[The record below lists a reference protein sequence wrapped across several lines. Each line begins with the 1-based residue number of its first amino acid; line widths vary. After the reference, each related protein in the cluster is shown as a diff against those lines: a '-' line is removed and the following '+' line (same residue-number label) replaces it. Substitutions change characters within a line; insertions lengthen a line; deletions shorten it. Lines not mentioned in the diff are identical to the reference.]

1 MKTIESVGL
10 QTLIV
15 RPGATELDEQ
25 GRIAGNLD
33 VPLSEM
39 GVEQIS
45 ALSQIFKEFRIG
57 RIFAGPSSAS
67 RQTAK
72 LLSDGGAIKIHIDD
86 DLTNFDYGLW
96 HGKRLD
102 ELKENQPRLF
112 RLWQE
117 QPQSVCPPNGET
129 LDQLVSRV
137 DRTAKKIRKKHKAK
151 TVLVVAAE
159 PVACIL
165 RSVLERAEIYK
176 YWTIAANCGTWNLVS
191 QQEESSSNWAPLPER
206 V

>member
-1 MKTIESVGL
+1 MKTFESVGL
-10 QTLIV
+10 QILIV

-25 GRIAGNLD
+25 RRIAGNLD
-33 VPLSEM
+33 VPLSEN
-39 GVEQIS
+39 GVEQIF
-45 ALSQIFKEFRIG
+45 ALSQTFKEFTIG

-72 LLSDGGAIKIHIDD
+72 LLSESSAIKVQIDD

-96 HGKRLD
+96 HGKRID
-102 ELKENQPRLF
+102 ELKVNQPKLF

-117 QPQSVCPPNGET
+117 KPQSVCPPNGET

-137 DRTAKKIRKKHKAK
+137 ERIAKKIKKKQK
-151 TVLVVAAE
+151 TKTILVVAAE

-165 RSVLERAEIYK
+165 RSVLERTELFK
-176 YWTIAANCGTWNLVS
+176 YWTVKPNCGTWNFVI
-191 QQEESSSNWAPLPER
+191 QNAESDSGQALISKR

>member
-1 MKTIESVGL
+1 MKVFESVGL
-10 QTLIV
+10 QILIV

-25 GRIAGNLD
+25 RRIAGNLD
-33 VPLSEM
+33 VSLSEN

-45 ALSQIFKEFRIG
+45 ALSQTFKEFRIG

-72 LLSDGGAIKIHIDD
+72 LLSESGAIKLNIDD
-86 DLTNFDYGLW
+86 DLINFDYGLW
-96 HGKRLD
+96 HGKRID
-102 ELKENQPRLF
+102 ELKENQPKLF

-117 QPQSVCPPNGET
+117 KPQSVCPPNGET

-137 DRTAKKIRKKHKAK
+137 GRIAKKIRKKSK
-151 TVLVVAAE
+151 TRTILVVAAE

-165 RSVLERAEIYK
+165 RSVLENAELYK
-176 YWTIAANCGTWNLVS
+176 YWTVMPNCGTWNFVM
-191 QQEESSSNWAPLPER
+191 QDAESDSGQAQFSK
-206 V
+206 